1 MNQFFCFSK
10 KRASKI
16 QMSHE
21 KTLYY
26 FRLNPGC
33 LIVLRIMVDLN
44 PHITRQLFIPY
55 KSPNNNC
62 LGPFF
67 HFSNG
72 WVLATRTKISM
83 EKYLKHRLLRRFD
96 AWPDIFSP
104 ARFEDFKKKIT
115 GLKSW
120 GFFQGFFSK
129 IVYLWKNTVGKTKT
143 YGRDFEAITG
153 FFSLFKVF
161 LFLSTMMNQ
170 HETTI

>member
-1 MNQFFCFSK
+1 MYSCSWISSSVFQKN

-21 KTLYY
+21 KKPYY
-26 FRLNPGC
+26 FPLNPGC

-67 HFSNG
+67 HCSNG
-72 WVLATRTKISM
+72 EVLATRTKISM
-83 EKYLKHRLLRRFD
+83 EKYLKHRLPEAFRCMTWHLLPRPVRRFQ
-96 AWPDIFSP
+96 
-104 ARFEDFKKKIT
+104 KKNT

-120 GFFQGFFSK
+120 GFFQGFFFKDCLSMK
-129 IVYLWKNTVGKTKT
+129 KHGGKNKK
-143 YGRDFEAITG
+143 YGRE
-153 FFSLFKVF
+153 LFCGKRRWSNNWF
-161 LFLSTMMNQ
+161 LFFV
-170 HETTI
+170 